1 MLSFTTSNTN
11 QLQTSSE
18 VLKTTKAILASCPT
32 DHYFFATQPG
42 MKTADVRQNDGA
54 DMPFL
59 YLSTTADTRVHGK
72 FMVSE
77 VIGDVM
83 SETLI
88 NFVKTACSKRGKE
101 VVVEQVQL
109 DQLPQEDRAEALL
122 ANGMAISKTPHTE
135 AALTWH

>member
-1 MLSFTTSNTN
+1 MLSVTTSNTN

-18 VLKTTKAILASCPT
+18 VLKTTKDILASCPT
-32 DHYFFATQPG
+32 DHYIFATQPG
-42 MKTADVRQNDGA
+42 MKTTDLRQKDGA

-77 VIGDVM
+77 VIGDAT

-88 NFVKTACSKRGKE
+88 NFVKASCSKRGKE
-101 VVVEQVQL
+101 VVVEQIQL
-109 DQLPQEDRAEALL
+109 DQLPQEDRAETLL
-122 ANGMAISKTPHTE
+122 ANGMTISKHSTLELH
-135 AALTWH
+135 